1 MAKPRGW
8 GPWTQ
13 IKLDALEMLGYPVN
27 FQPSKRDQ
35 FSASTIRLSRSGTSE
50 LGECRVSARDRSS
63 GVSVAFPPQY

>member
-35 FSASTIRLSRSGTSE
+35 FSASTHPAQSIWHKRVGRLPSIGR
-50 LGECRVSARDRSS
+50 R
-63 GVSVAFPPQY
+63 